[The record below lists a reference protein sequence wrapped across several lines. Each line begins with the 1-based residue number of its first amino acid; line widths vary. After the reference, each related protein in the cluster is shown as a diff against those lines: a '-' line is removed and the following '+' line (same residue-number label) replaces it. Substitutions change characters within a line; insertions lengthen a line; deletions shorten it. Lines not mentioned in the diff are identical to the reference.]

1 MRYQLQN
8 IYEDIWLDRVIPPKV
23 VLPNYRMIN
32 SKVGKRK
39 VKVY

>member
-8 IYEDIWLDRVIPPKV
+8 IYEDIWLDRVKV

-32 SKVGKRK
+32 NKCGKRK